1 MKTLFLNIIFIIISN
16 FSLTQLNGTF
26 YDKRDN
32 KSYKTVVLGS
42 QNWMAENL
50 NTSTFRNGDQIPE
63 VKTKEEWELAAEKKQ
78 PAWCFYENNS
88 SYGQKYGRLYNWYAV
103 NDPRGL
109 APNGWHIPSDEE
121 WTFLESYLVQNV
133 ANKLKKEEKFDTKVS
148 YVEVGGYYETKWI
161 SCSNCSYW
169 TDLQKKNNPCAVC
182 RNNRGTYV
190 KTGRYIPKTKE
201 RREEKIKNDNG
212 WDGNNESGFSAMPS
226 GYRTSYGSFYSI
238 SESTYYWSSTYSSS
252 ELSHYRS
259 LKSSNDQL
267 GNYVENKSMGFSVRC
282 IKDNSPTNAEG
293 FQGNSTQIKNSNKSI
308 TIGSKSW
315 MINNLDVVNFR
326 NGDPIPQ
333 AKTDEEW
340 ELAAKNKQPAWCY
353 LENDPLNGQKYGVLY
368 NGYALIDSRGIA
380 PKGWHIPT
388 LDEFTNMISYLGG
401 ESVAGGKLKSTTG
414 WANNDYQRIN
424 GNGSNSSGF
433 SALPGG
439 DREFSRF
446 HSDLNCA
453 SWWTSS
459 FGNVPTFD
467 SKGYQTGYK
476 LIYFSI
482 GNWGN
487 EITKIDDSL
496 GVGHSVRCVKD

>member
-1 MKTLFLNIIFIIISN
+1 
-16 FSLTQLNGTF
+16 
-26 YDKRDN
+26 
-32 KSYKTVVLGS
+32 
-42 QNWMAENL
+42 
-50 NTSTFRNGDQIPE
+50 
-63 VKTKEEWELAAEKKQ
+63 
-78 PAWCFYENNS
+78 
-88 SYGQKYGRLYNWYAV
+88 
-103 NDPRGL
+103 
-109 APNGWHIPSDEE
+109 
-121 WTFLESYLVQNV
+121 
-133 ANKLKKEEKFDTKVS
+133 
-148 YVEVGGYYETKWI
+148 
-161 SCSNCSYW
+161 
-169 TDLQKKNNPCAVC
+169 LQKKNNPCAVC

-259 LKSSNDQL
+259 LNSSKNQL

-282 IKDNSPTNAEG
+282 IKDNSQTNAEG
-293 FQGNSTQIKNSNKSI
+293 LQSNSTQMKNSNKSI

-401 ESVAGGKLKSTTG
+401 ESVAGGKLKSTNG

-433 SALPGG
+433 SELKNG
-439 DREFSRF
+439 S
-446 HSDLNCA
+446 
-453 SWWTSS
+453 T
-459 FGNVPTFD
+459 
-467 SKGYQTGYK
+467 
-476 LIYFSI
+476 
-482 GNWGN
+482 
-487 EITKIDDSL
+487 
-496 GVGHSVRCVKD
+496 